1 MNVYTCNYNEL
12 YKILR
17 EETIVIFGLGEYF
30 HFYVE
35 ESFPYDLRKNIVYF
49 IDNNTI
55 DSSIYV
61 WGRSIPVF
69 KADRLKKEKKCSVI
83 ISSTNYMYE
92 MYHQL
97 LELDLSEEINCYI
110 YPLILVNYK
119 GENKSLLKEKI
130 FKNSKGSR

>member
-49 IDNNTI
+49 IVI
-55 DSSIYV
+55 DSIYTIYGYV
-61 WGRSIPVF
+61 CMSSPL
-69 KADRLKKEKKCSVI
+69 RLTCVLPKF
-83 ISSTNYMYE
+83 
-92 MYHQL
+92 
-97 LELDLSEEINCYI
+97 I
-110 YPLILVNYK
+110 Y
-119 GENKSLLKEKI
+119 
-130 FKNSKGSR
+130 